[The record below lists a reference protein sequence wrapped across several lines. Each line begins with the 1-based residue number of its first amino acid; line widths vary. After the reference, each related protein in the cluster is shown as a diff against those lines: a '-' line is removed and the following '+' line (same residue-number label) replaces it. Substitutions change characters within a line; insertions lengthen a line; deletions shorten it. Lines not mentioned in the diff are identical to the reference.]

1 MRPVKLEMS
10 AFGPYAGRMTV
21 EFDKLGE
28 SGLYLI
34 TGDTG
39 AGKTSIFDAITFA
52 LYGAASGANRDAS
65 MLRSKY
71 ADADTPT
78 EVTLEFIYRGKKYTV
93 RRNPDYLRPVKK
105 GEGTTKQNANAEL
118 TYPDGRIVTKTKDVT
133 DAVTEI
139 LGVDRGQFSQIAMIA
154 QGDFLKLLLAE
165 TKDRQAI
172 FREIFQTGIYQSFQD
187 RVKKDASEL
196 KNSCDEARRSIDQ
209 YLKGTACDADSLL
222 YPEWEK
228 LRDGKLLTED
238 ALDLLQQIIAAD
250 TEEQNKAQQ
259 LSAETEQQL
268 SAVNQKIGAAEGLI
282 KSAETLET
290 NEKKLISDEEILAG
304 LKATVDSAQAAL
316 PEAEQL
322 GSKAAALEAQYPDY
336 EARNQKSEEL
346 RKVQQS
352 LRAESAAKE
361 TAEAKVNSLAA
372 EIETLKTELKSLEN
386 AGEQKQILSGKEAEL
401 KNRKEKL
408 ATLDIAL
415 FEWKNLGQKLK
426 AQQDIYGRA
435 INQAEEAQSRYDT
448 LNRAFLDEQAGMLAM
463 RLEEGRPCP
472 VCGSLTHP
480 HPAALSE
487 KAPTEAELKQAKE
500 TAENKQREANNASAA
515 AGKLQ
520 GSVEEKLKELK
531 GKAEELFVEFR
542 EERLQSELLEERK
555 KTDTQLRELSEAIR
569 EEEKRIS
576 RKKELDAKIPELEQ
590 KEKNLKEG
598 LLTAEKTISGLDA
611 EQKSLEEQLA
621 AYNEKLAYPGKAE
634 AEAAVRGYRQKQE
647 AIQKACKNAE
657 ERYAG
662 AEKEIS
668 ALKGSIEQLKK
679 QLEGVEIPDL
689 GLLQAEKADVEAK
702 KAELS
707 RQEKILH
714 IRVETNRM
722 AIEAV
727 KGKSGELGK
736 LEKQYTMLK
745 ALSDTANGSVSG
757 KERIMLE
764 TYVQMHYFDRII
776 QRANSRLFAMTDSHY
791 ELRRRTVAENLRSQ
805 TGLELDVLDHYNGS
819 TRSVKTLSGGESF
832 LASLALA
839 LGLADEI
846 QCSAGGIQ
854 LDTMFVDE
862 GFGSLDEDALRQAMN
877 ALIGLAESNRLVGII
892 SHVAELKNR
901 IDKQIIVR
909 KNSSAGSTVEII
921 T

>member
-10 AFGPYAGRMTV
+10 AFGPYAGRTTV

-93 RRNPDYLRPVKK
+93 RRNPEYQRPVKK

-165 TKDRQAI
+165 TKDRQEI

-268 SAVNQKIGAAEGLI
+268 SSVNQKIGAAEGLI

-290 NEKKLISDEEILAG
+290 NEKKMISYEAVLAG
-304 LKATVDSAQAAL
+304 LKTAMEDAQAAL

-352 LRAESAAKE
+352 FRAESAAKE
-361 TAEAKVNSLAA
+361 TAETEVNSLTSGIAA
-372 EIETLKTELKSLEN
+372 LKTEQKSLEN

-408 ATLDIAL
+408 AALDIAL

-520 GSVEEKLKELK
+520 GSVEEKLKELT

-542 EERLQSELLEERK
+542 EEQLQSELLEERK
-555 KTDTQLRELSEAIR
+555 KTDTQLRELGEAIR
-569 EEEKRIS
+569 EEEKRIT

-634 AEAAVRGYRQKQE
+634 AEAGVRGYRQKQE
-647 AIQKACKNAE
+647 AIRKACKDAE
-657 ERYAG
+657 EKYAN

-689 GLLQAEKADVEAK
+689 EQLQTERNEIVTK

-707 RQEKILH
+707 GQEKTLH
-714 IRVETNRM
+714 TRMETNRM
-722 AIEAV
+722 AIDAV
-727 KGKSGELGK
+727 KGKSEELGK
-736 LEKQYTMLK
+736 LEKQYTMVK

-757 KERIMLE
+757 KEKIMLE

-776 QRANSRLFAMTDSHY
+776 QRANSRLFVMTDGHY
-791 ELRRRTVAENLRSQ
+791 ELQRRAVAENLKSL
-805 TGLELDVLDHYNGS
+805 TGLELDVVDHYNGS
-819 TRSVKTLSGGESF
+819 VRSVKTLSGGESF